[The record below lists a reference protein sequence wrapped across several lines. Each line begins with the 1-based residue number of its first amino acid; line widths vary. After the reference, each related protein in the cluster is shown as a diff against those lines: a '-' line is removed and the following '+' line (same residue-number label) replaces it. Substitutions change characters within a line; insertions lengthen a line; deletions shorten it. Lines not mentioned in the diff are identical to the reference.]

1 METYA
6 KDTAVRKK
14 RQTINGEMLRRI
26 RKHMDKNN
34 SAKTISEDEDLALAT
49 VYNVM
54 KKISEGLMDDSI
66 KKGRKV
72 QDFSIAK
79 NKISQ
84 ILLKDAPF
92 TQMEMSEELKQFG
105 ISKSSSTVCRLLKK
119 WIILGNALF

>member
-1 METYA
+1 
-6 KDTAVRKK
+6 
-14 RQTINGEMLRRI
+14 
-26 RKHMDKNN
+26 MDKNN